1 MEIPDEV
8 LVDARG
14 LPPPEPLE
22 RVMDAL
28 GALHPGQTIRLLLHR
43 EPFPLYDLLAG
54 RGYAHATHEDAEGN
68 YVILIRSSHD
78 PTAPRARE

>member
-1 MEIPDEV
+1 MQGPTEI

-14 LPPPEPLE
+14 LAAPEPLE

-28 GALHPGQTIRLLLHR
+28 DKLGPGQTIRLLLHR
-43 EPFPLYDLLAG
+43 EPFPLYDLLAE
-54 RGYAHATHEDAEGN
+54 RGYAHATHEDAGGN

-78 PTAPRARE
+78 PTAPPARE